1 MNDYGT
7 MLDDRTIR
15 FERTLPGPIERV
27 WAYIVEG
34 DKRAKWLC
42 GGDTELKVNGDVEMR
57 FHHASMVDQSPADD
71 VRPDKYADMSD
82 VVTFGGKVTAIEAPR
97 LLSHTWVF
105 EGAESEVTY
114 ELTEHGEQ
122 VQLVLIH
129 RRLNSAEEKLSV
141 AAGWHTHLLILS
153 EHLRGHKAPLF
164 WTTHT
169 ELELEYEK
177 RL

>member
-7 MLDDRTIR
+7 MLDETTIR

-27 WAYIVEG
+27 WAYIVES

-42 GGDTELKVNGDVEMR
+42 GGETALAVDGAVEMR
-57 FHHASMVDQSPADD
+57 FHHASMVDQSPAED
-71 VRPDKYADMSD
+71 VRPEKYADMGD
-82 VVTFGGKVTAIEAPR
+82 VVTFGGKVTAIDAPR

-114 ELTEHGEQ
+114 ELTERGEQ
-122 VQLVLIH
+122 VQLVLTH
-129 RRLNSAEEKLSV
+129 RRLNSDEEKLSV

-153 EHLRGHKAPLF
+153 EHLHGRKAPLF

-169 ELELEYEK
+169 ELEGEYEQ
-177 RL
+177 RI

>member
-7 MLDDRTIR
+7 MLDDSTIR

-27 WAYIVEG
+27 WAYIVES

-42 GGDTELKVNGDVEMR
+42 GGDTELKVNGAVEMR
-57 FHHASMVDQSPADD
+57 FHHASMVDQIPAEDA
-71 VRPDKYADMSD
+71 RPDKYADMPD
-82 VVTFGGKVTAIEAPR
+82 VVTFGGKVTAIEAPH
-97 LLSHTWVF
+97 LLAHTWVF

-114 ELTEHGEQ
+114 ELTERDDQ
-122 VQLVLIH
+122 VQLVLTH

-141 AAGWHTHLLILS
+141 AAGWHTHLLILF
-153 EHLRGHKAPLF
+153 EHLHGRKAPLF

>member
-7 MLDDRTIR
+7 MLDKTTIR

-27 WAYIVEG
+27 WAHIVDS
-34 DKRAKWLC
+34 DKRSKWLC
-42 GGDTELKVNGDVEMR
+42 SGETELSANGDVTMT
-57 FHHASMVDQSPADD
+57 FHHASMIDQSPADD
-71 VRPDKYADMSD
+71 IRPKKYGDMPD
-82 VVTFGGKVTAIEAPR
+82 TVTFGGKVTAVDAPR

-105 EGAESEVTY
+105 DGQESEVTY
-114 ELTEHGEQ
+114 ELSEQ
-122 VQLVLIH
+122 DDKVRLVLTH
-129 RRLNSAEEKLSV
+129 RRLNSMDERLSV

-153 EHLRGHKAPLF
+153 EHLHGRKAPLF

-169 ELELEYEK
+169 RLELEYEK

>member
-7 MLDDRTIR
+7 MLDETTIR

-27 WAYIVEG
+27 WAYIVES

-42 GGDTELKVNGDVEMR
+42 AGETELAVDGDVEMR
-57 FHHASMVDQSPADD
+57 FHHATMVDQSPADD
-71 VRPDKYADMSD
+71 VRPDKYADMSEE
-82 VVTFGGKVTAIEAPR
+82 TIFGGKVTAVEAPH

-105 EGAESEVTY
+105 EGDESEVTY
-114 ELTEHGEQ
+114 ELTEQGEQ
-122 VQLVLIH
+122 VQLVLTH
-129 RRLNSAEEKLSV
+129 RRLNSEGEKLSV

-153 EHLRGHKAPLF
+153 EHLHGRKAPLF
-164 WTTHT
+164 WKTHT
-169 ELELEYEK
+169 ELEDEYEK